1 MEHTKTQLTK
11 IGLHQARK
19 HPRAT
24 ARVGSYIGR
33 HPRRTWKTV
42 SLARQAQDIL
52 AATRGA
58 ALTYRR
64 EQARAR
70 RRARI
75 RGVAIGMSLIGAGVG
90 AVAGVKLAQSHRA

>member
-1 MEHTKTQLTK
+1 MDTSKTHLTR

-19 HPRAT
+19 HPHTT
-24 ARVGSYIGR
+24 ARLGLFVGR
-33 HPRRTWKTV
+33 HPRRTWQAV
-42 SLARQAQDIL
+42 SLARHAQDIV
-52 AATRGA
+52 AVTRGA

-75 RGVAIGMSLIGAGVG
+75 RGVAIGMSVIGAGAG
-90 AVAGVKLAQSHRA
+90 AVAGLKLAQSHRA